1 MYPVQTQDLNVFKV
15 ESNSTPV
22 RFSRSSL
29 LWCITGARLYD
40 LTQCTNQ
47 MLLESH
53 PTPPTKQRRIIVEI
67 SDNKRQVDDFVG
79 DLTFSNHLIDRL
91 CEIILIVEIGLAV
104 PELTFDLATSEVEM
118 APSPPRRRARKQRG
132 KGGGRA
138 VQGYLAHK
146 KTPTPLGPR

>member
-1 MYPVQTQDLNVFKV
+1 
-15 ESNSTPV
+15 
-22 RFSRSSL
+22 
-29 LWCITGARLYD
+29 
-40 LTQCTNQ
+40 

-79 DLTFSNHLIDRL
+79 DLTFSNHLIDRF